1 MFCSFEDAF
10 MPSKEQEKLW
20 EQTLRKVQTEAIEK
34 KECWMCANTYFKP
47 WNNHGHLDHTKH
59 CKFSKEC
66 IDFENGKNCQN
77 WKPREL
83 AEMML

>member
-10 MPSKEQEKLW
+10 NPSEDKKKLW
-20 EQTLRKVQTEAIEK
+20 EQTLRNAQIEAIAR
-34 KECWMCANTYFKP
+34 KECWMCANTYFDP

-59 CKFSKEC
+59 CKFTKEC

-77 WKPREL
+77 WKPRKL
-83 AEMML
+83 I